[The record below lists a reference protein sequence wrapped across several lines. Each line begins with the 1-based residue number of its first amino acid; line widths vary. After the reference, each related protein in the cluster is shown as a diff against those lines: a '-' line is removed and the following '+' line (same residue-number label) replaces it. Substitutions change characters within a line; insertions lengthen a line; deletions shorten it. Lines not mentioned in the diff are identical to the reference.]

1 MRLKM
6 TEVHKRR
13 SVDLLVEQF
22 WRKGYLT
29 LSRKFGTYL
38 PEPTSVGGFDVDII
52 ARQKNKYA
60 IGITVSE
67 EELKSIDLLIAKLQ
81 YLASRQTRRGNL
93 PVTLFV
99 GTKKENFQL
108 IKKIIEQL
116 DEEIQ
121 KNIKLV
127 EITERSDI
135 RQIRKNYSS
144 PPLFS

>member
-1 MRLKM
+1 M
-6 TEVHKRR
+6 TELLKRR

-60 IGITVSE
+60 IGLTINDE
-67 EELKSIDLLIAKLQ
+67 DLKDNNSLIIKLS
-81 YLASRQTRRGNL
+81 YLATRQTRFGNT
-93 PVTLFV
+93 PVMLFV
-99 GTKKENFQL
+99 GVKQENFKYLKATIDQL
-108 IKKIIEQL
+108 
-116 DEEIQ
+116 EEDIR

-127 EITERSDI
+127 QISDHPTTSPQKFDDR
-135 RQIRKNYSS
+135 RQ
-144 PPLFS
+144 PLFS

>member
-1 MRLKM
+1 M
-6 TEVHKRR
+6 TELLKRR

-60 IGITVSE
+60 IGLTINDE
-67 EELKSIDLLIAKLQ
+67 DLKDNNSLIIKLS
-81 YLASRQTRRGNL
+81 YLATRQTRFGNT
-93 PVTLFV
+93 PVMLFV
-99 GTKKENFQL
+99 GVKQENFRYLKATIDQL
-108 IKKIIEQL
+108 
-116 DEEIQ
+116 EEDIR

-127 EITERSDI
+127 QISDHPTTSPQKFDDR
-135 RQIRKNYSS
+135 RQ
-144 PPLFS
+144 PLFS